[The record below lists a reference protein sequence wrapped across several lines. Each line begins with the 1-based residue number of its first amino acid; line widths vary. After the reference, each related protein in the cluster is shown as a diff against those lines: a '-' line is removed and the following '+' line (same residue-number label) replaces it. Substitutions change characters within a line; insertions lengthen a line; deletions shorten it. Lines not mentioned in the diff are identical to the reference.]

1 MLKLLTDNRP
11 WAVRKRAFHIWQQTP
26 HTVAPLN
33 EATHTCKSCGTE
45 FQGNYCPRCGQSA
58 IVGRFSFKTAFLLF
72 LDIWGMG
79 NRGMFRSIRDL
90 MLRPGYMIRD
100 YVSGRQSAYFP
111 PFKMF
116 FILMTISL
124 LISHGLSLNLEEE
137 EEGQQQTTKVEQN
150 DSTAIQIN
158 KEAIDNEP
166 PGIKVDGKVVDNGVI
181 QYLKKTPHVIKA
193 LEKKS
198 PSLFAFALLVLFSGP
213 LYLFF
218 RKCPAIPDLRYAEH
232 LVALVY
238 TSNTYTIYQ
247 ILSSLTPGVLS
258 DSLDLMAVIMVFISL
273 KQFTGYS
280 KRRLLGY
287 IILTFLFF
295 VVIFLAV
302 FAAVLGIIMQ
312 TAH

>member
-1 MLKLLTDNRP
+1 MLKLLTDNRD
-11 WAVRKRAFHIWQQTP
+11 WAIRKRAFRIWQQTP
-26 HTVAPLN
+26 HRLSPLG
-33 EATHTCKSCGTE
+33 EVTHTCKSCGTE

-58 IVGRFSFKTAFLLF
+58 AVGRFSFKTAFLLF

-124 LISHGLSLNLEEE
+124 LISHGINLNLEE
-137 EEGQQQTTKVEQN
+137 QQQQAKVEQS
-150 DSTAIQIN
+150 DSTTININ
-158 KEAIDNEP
+158 KEIVENEP
-166 PGIKVDGKVVDNGVI
+166 KGITVNGNP
-181 QYLKKTPHVIKA
+181 LENKA
-193 LEKKS
+193 INYILGIPKGFKAIEKKY
-198 PSLFAFALLVLFSGP
+198 PSLFAFVMLVLFSGP

-218 RKCPAIPDLRYAEH
+218 RRCPAIPDLRYSEH

-238 TSNTYTIYQ
+238 TSNTYSLYQ
-247 ILSSLTPGVLS
+247 IFSSLTPGLIS
-258 DSLDLMAVIMVFISL
+258 DILKLMAVIMIFISL

-287 IILTFLFF
+287 ITLASLLFLIVF
-295 VVIFLAV
+295 IAV
-302 FAAVLGIIMQ
+302 CAIAIGIMLL
-312 TAH
+312 

>member
-1 MLKLLTDNRP
+1 MLKLLTDNHDL
-11 WAVRKRAFHIWQQTP
+11 AVRMRAFRIWQQTP
-26 HTVAPLN
+26 HALAPVSDEL
-33 EATHTCKSCGTE
+33 HTCRSCGTR

-58 IVGRFSFKTAFLLF
+58 AVGRFSFKTAFLLF

-124 LISHGLSLNLEEE
+124 LISHGFSLNLEEE
-137 EEGQQQTTKVEQN
+137 RQQPATVEQN
-150 DSTAIQIN
+150 AP
-158 KEAIDNEP
+158 KEISLNGKVIDNQATRFVREVP
-166 PGIKVDGKVVDNGVI
+166 KVMM
-181 QYLKKTPHVIKA
+181 A

-198 PSLFAFALLVLFSGP
+198 PSLFAFVMLVLVSGP

-218 RKCPAIPDLRYAEH
+218 RRCPAIPDLRYSEH

-238 TSNTYTIYQ
+238 TSNMYSLYQ
-247 ILSSLTPGVLS
+247 IFSSLTSGIIS
-258 DSLDLMAVIMVFISL
+258 DILKLMAVIMIFIAL

-287 IILTFLFF
+287 ISLTILFF
-295 VVIFLAV
+295 LTVVIVIAIGLF
-302 FAAVLGIIMQ
+302 GIIIYQ
-312 TAH
+312 GNPDIV

>member
-1 MLKLLTDNRP
+1 MLKLLTDNRD
-11 WAVRKRAFHIWQQTP
+11 WAVRKRAFRIWQQKP
-26 HTVAPLN
+26 HALAPN
-33 EATHTCKSCGTE
+33 SEETHTCRSCGAE
-45 FQGNYCPRCGQSA
+45 YQGNYCPRCGQSA
-58 IVGRFSFKTAFLLF
+58 AVGRFSFKTAFLLF

-124 LISHGLSLNLEEE
+124 LISHGINLNLEER
-137 EEGQQQTTKVEQN
+137 QQPAKVAQN
-150 DSTAIQIN
+150 DSTAININ
-158 KEAIDNEP
+158 KEIAEEMP
-166 PGIKVDGKVVDNGVI
+166 KGITINGNAVEN
-181 QYLKKTPHVIKA
+181 KTINHILGIPKA
-193 LEKKS
+193 LQAIEEKY
-198 PSLFAFALLVLFSGP
+198 PSLFAFIMLVLFSGP

-218 RKCPAIPDLRYAEH
+218 RRCPAIPDLRYSEH

-238 TSNTYTIYQ
+238 TSNTYSLYQ
-247 ILSSLTPGVLS
+247 IFSSLTPGLIS
-258 DSLDLMAVIMVFISL
+258 DIFKLMAVIMIFISL

-287 IILTFLFF
+287 IALASMLFF
-295 VVIFLAV
+295 IVFVAV
-302 FAAVLGIIMQ
+302 CAVAIGIMLL
-312 TAH
+312 